1 MNKTT
6 KFKMCNRWLAVIM
19 LLIFISGLQLE
30 VTSGMYPW
38 SVWVHIFLGIVL
50 SILSLYHI
58 LLHYRKSNWFARFA
72 RNRNTSTRI
81 LWWAFLLTAISGIA
95 ASFIWAGDY
104 AHSKLG
110 AVHGKFGFL
119 MVIMVIT
126 HVSRHIK
133 RLKKNKQTV
142 RY

>member
-30 VTSGMYPW
+30 VTSGMYQW
-38 SVWVHIFLGIVL
+38 SVWVHIFLGLVL
-50 SILSLYHI
+50 TILSLYHI
-58 LLHYRKSNWFARFA
+58 FLHYRKSNWFARFS
-72 RNRNTSTRI
+72 RNRNTSTRV
-81 LWWAFLLTAISGIA
+81 LWWIFMLTAISGIA
-95 ASFIWAGDY
+95 ASFIWVGDY

-110 AVHGKFGFL
+110 AVHGKLGFL
-119 MVIMVIT
+119 MVIMAII

-133 RLKKNKQTV
+133 RRKKNKSMA